1 MNTNPTI
8 VRVVP
13 HAARIGRTI
22 GAWLFTV
29 GRVLLPVI
37 VVVLLVA
44 CDKPHH

>member
-13 HAARIGRTI
+13 HAAQIGRTI
-22 GAWLFTV
+22 GAWLFTA
-29 GRVLLPVI
+29 GRVLLPVA
-37 VVVLLVA
+37 LLVFLAA